1 MNARRGNRQ
10 RMQQALRSTIA
21 RRSSAGEA
29 LRFLDAMP
37 DRLQTMVAA
46 AEKRS

>member
-1 MNARRGNRQ
+1 VDEGPP
-10 RMQQALRSTIA
+10 LRTATNKRVDPQSP
-21 RRSSAGEA
+21 SSAGEA

-37 DRLQTMVAA
+37 DRLQTMVTT